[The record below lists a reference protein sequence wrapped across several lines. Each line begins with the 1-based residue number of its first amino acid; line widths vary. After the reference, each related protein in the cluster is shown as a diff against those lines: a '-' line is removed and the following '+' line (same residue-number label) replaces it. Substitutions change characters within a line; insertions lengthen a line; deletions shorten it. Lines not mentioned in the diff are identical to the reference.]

1 MSSKMVEYRF
11 DPTNPPPLTDTQR
24 EQLARLA
31 ALPDSEIDLSDSP
44 EVLDWSG
51 ATRGKFYRPVKQQVT
66 LRLDADVLHWFK
78 TQGGPGYQTRINA
91 ALRKAIDEEAPDTI
105 TG

>member
-11 DPTNPPPLTDTQR
+11 DPTNPPPLTDPQR

-31 ALPDSEIDLSDSP
+31 AMPDSEIYLTDIP
-44 EVLDWSG
+44 EMLDWSG

-66 LRLDADVLHWFK
+66 LRLDADVPHCFK
-78 TQGGPGYQTRINA
+78 SQGGPGYQTRINA
-91 ALRKAIDEEAPDTI
+91 TLRKAIDEEPRGNAI
-105 TG
+105 G